1 MSSAVV
7 VYRNCYLVLA
17 LLLRV
22 AAMVRCQQIEFGME
36 KSYDDIDN
44 TSIGPNELDDAGRIG
59 SEAVDQS
66 IRFEYQLVEEHQDE
80 VLLQPDSPSYF
91 HQQFSRPTLTQITNN
106 QIISLARD
114 ALKVVEASR
123 HLQLQ

>member
-1 MSSAVV
+1 MSSAAL
-7 VYRNCYLVLA
+7 VYRDDCCLVLA
-17 LLLRV
+17 LLLIV
-22 AAMVRCQQIEFGME
+22 VAMVRCQQIEFGME
-36 KSYDDIDN
+36 KSYDD

-59 SEAVDQS
+59 SEAVDQA

-91 HQQFSRPTLTQITNN
+91 HQQFSRPTLTQISNN

>member
-1 MSSAVV
+1 
-7 VYRNCYLVLA
+7 
-17 LLLRV
+17 
-22 AAMVRCQQIEFGME
+22 ME